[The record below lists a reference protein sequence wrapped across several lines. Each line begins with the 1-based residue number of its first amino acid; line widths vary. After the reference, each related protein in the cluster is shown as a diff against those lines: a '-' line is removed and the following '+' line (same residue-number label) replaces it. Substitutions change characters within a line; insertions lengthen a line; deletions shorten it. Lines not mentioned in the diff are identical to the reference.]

1 MAEIVTKVWIEVD
14 DCTACEACVGACP
27 EVFEMGD
34 DVAIIKSEA
43 EDADFL
49 EANSEGIIQAA
60 DDCPT
65 EVIKYETD

>member
-27 EVFEMGD
+27 EVFEMPD

-65 EVIKYETD
+65 EAVKYETN